1 MEAMGAHRDGDLVP
15 ADAAIVTLPIDLR
28 HGLPLIYTRTEWRFV
43 HMQIGET
50 DSKEQNSP
58 QTVRAQRLPY
68 RSPALVEYGQVSKL
82 TQGGAATLIDGVN
95 SAMMCI

>member
-1 MEAMGAHRDGDLVP
+1 MGANRDGDLVP
-15 ADAAIVTLPIDLR
+15 TDATIVTLPIDLR
-28 HGLPLIYTRTEWRFV
+28 PGLPLIYTRTAWRFV

-58 QTVRAQRLPY
+58 QTVTAHRLPY

-82 TQGGAATLIDGVN
+82 TQGGGFTQVDGIN
-95 SAMMCI
+95 TTMMACI

>member
-1 MEAMGAHRDGDLVP
+1 MEAVGANRDGDLVQS
-15 ADAAIVTLPIDLR
+15 DARIVTQPIDLQQ
-28 HGLPLIYTRTEWRFV
+28 GLHLIYTRSQWRFV

-50 DSKEQNSP
+50 DSKAQSGFK
-58 QTVRAQRLPY
+58 TVTAQLLPY

-82 TQGGAATLIDGVN
+82 TQGGASTLVDGVN